1 MKVSSESRNHHSPG
15 AFSSRERQSSR
26 CSSSPMK
33 DPLLHLLLL
42 LHGLPYPIGRA
53 REALVKEPHNKYS
66 RHGSLR
72 SVFLVVFLPRVPPG
86 VVASPPRRLGIREG
100 ITANPPHVP
109 SSQPPPPVFTRIEAS
124 LPHPSSPGVYRK
136 GNYFQR
142 YGERER
148 ERDPFTSLA
157 AVTVFSDFPLQARSS
172 PPHAVQRS
180 VGMRSTRG
188 PE

>member
-148 ERDPFTSLA
+148 EIPS
-157 AVTVFSDFPLQARSS
+157 PLW
-172 PPHAVQRS
+172 QR
-180 VGMRSTRG
+180 
-188 PE
+188 